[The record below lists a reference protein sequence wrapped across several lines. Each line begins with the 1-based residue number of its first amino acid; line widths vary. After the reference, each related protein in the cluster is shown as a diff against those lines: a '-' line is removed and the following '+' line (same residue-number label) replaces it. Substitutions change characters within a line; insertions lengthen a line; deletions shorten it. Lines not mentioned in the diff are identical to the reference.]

1 MSKVVIVKYSD
12 KIPKQ
17 GCHPE
22 QYYRML
28 TSGLKQLT
36 GKSNAVKAIQ
46 TMIPPKSVVGMKT
59 NCLARKHNS
68 TPVALTKALTQILTE
83 AGIDE
88 NDIIIWERTNRELS
102 QAGFTLNAASHGVRC
117 FGTDANGVGYSRNFY
132 NSGDVN
138 SLVTR
143 ILTDIVDFNINLPV
157 LKDHSI
163 AGLSAGM
170 KNMYGA
176 INNPNKYHDNNC
188 DPFCAHISNL
198 NPIKS
203 KHCLTVLDAIKVQYQ
218 GGPGYVSK
226 YIDYYNGIIISTDP
240 VAADTVGLKILQQIR
255 KNNDVPSLEKVE
267 RPVKYLK
274 TAEQIGLGVT
284 DWKQIEVL
292 TVTIDKH
299 GSETIGELF

>member
-1 MSKVVIVKYSD
+1 MSKVVVVKYSG
-12 KIPKQ
+12 KLSKQ
-17 GCHPE
+17 GCTPE
-22 QYYRML
+22 QYLRML
-28 TSGLKQLT
+28 SCGFKLLT
-36 GKSNAVKAIQ
+36 GKSNLVKILQ
-46 TMIPPKSVVGMKT
+46 TMIPANSVIGMKT
-59 NCLARKHNS
+59 NCLARRHNS
-68 TPVALTKALTQILTE
+68 TPVALTQALTNILTE
-83 AGIDE
+83 AGFDE

-102 QAGFTLNAASHGVRC
+102 QAGFTLNAASHGIRC
-117 FGTDANGVGYSRNFY
+117 FGTDTNGVGYSRDFY
-132 NSGDVN
+132 TFGDVN

-143 ILTDIVDFNINLPV
+143 IITDIVDYNINLPV

-163 AGLSAGM
+163 AGLSAGL

-198 NPIKS
+198 RPIKE
-203 KHCLTVLDAIKVQYQ
+203 KNHLTILDAIKVQYH

-226 YIDYYNGIIISTDP
+226 YIDYYHGIIISTDP

-255 KNNDVPSLEKVE
+255 KNNGLPVLEKVE

-274 TAEQIGLGVT
+274 SAEQIGLGVT
-284 DWKQIEVL
+284 DWNKIDIR